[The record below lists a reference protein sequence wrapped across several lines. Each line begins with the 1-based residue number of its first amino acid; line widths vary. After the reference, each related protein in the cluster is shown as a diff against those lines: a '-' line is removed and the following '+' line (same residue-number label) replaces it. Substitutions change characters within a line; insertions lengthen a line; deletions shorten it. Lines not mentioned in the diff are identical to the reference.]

1 MRARGLT
8 GMVVTCGLLLGV
20 GPVWADNCPLGK
32 ELAARSMEVF
42 KKDPKKGLSGLLQA
56 QKYCPGDAEIA
67 YNLGLAYYQ
76 YKRPD
81 LAYSTWAALAE
92 KQSKDAVLLTNLG
105 WLALEL
111 DKVNEVASWA
121 EKARKVA
128 ERDDNVAALSLE
140 VLFRQGKYRD
150 ALAFAQS
157 NRSRLPK
164 DKVSGAA
171 EYVAEEQ
178 WNLFRGGQK
187 ERAAQEMMKLS
198 REYPELAAFQQG
210 KDKMFAALLDD
221 SADVPLPKPLPDRK
235 PGGGGGYVP
244 PESDVLNLREAKGVL
259 KSRDHA
265 YALVVGIRNYKQLSG
280 PRFADHDARQ
290 VQRMLSNLAGFKN
303 DSGHIRL
310 KLNQDATIGALYG
323 ELHWLLQKAKLNPD
337 ATVVFYFSG
346 HGSPVLGDDK
356 NTVKDGLLVPYEA
369 NLDNLND
376 RTAVPLSYLRKELGS
391 LKNPQVVCMIDAC
404 FSGSGKSVSGMKLIK
419 PRVNTNLLASEKL
432 FISAAAADRPA
443 EEYGPG
449 QQGAFTYFFLKGLM
463 GDADENSNGWVDTLE
478 AYTYARAKLEALGL
492 EQDPQMNRPEA
503 IPLTKVR

>member
-1 MRARGLT
+1 MKARELA
-8 GMVVTCGLLLGV
+8 GMVVMCGLLVGV
-20 GPVWADNCPLGK
+20 GSVWADNCPLGK

-42 KKDPKKGLSGLLQA
+42 KKDPKKGLAGLLQA
-56 QKYCPGDAEIA
+56 EKYCPGDAGIA

-81 LAYSTWAALAE
+81 LAYSTWTALAE
-92 KQSKDAVLLTNLG
+92 KETRDAVLFTNLG

-111 DKVNEVASWA
+111 DKVNEAVSWA
-121 EKARKVA
+121 EKARKIA

-187 ERAAQEMMKLS
+187 ERAAQEMMKLT
-198 REYPELAAFQQG
+198 REYPDMTAFNQA

-235 PGGGGGYVP
+235 SGGGVAAVAA
-244 PESDVLNLREAKGVL
+244 PESDVLDLRSAKGVL
-259 KSRDHA
+259 KPRDHA

-290 VQRMLSNLAGFKN
+290 VQRMLCNLAGFSKRFRAHSPQAQ
-303 DSGHIRL
+303 SG
-310 KLNQDATIGALYG
+310 
-323 ELHWLLQKAKLNPD
+323 
-337 ATVVFYFSG
+337 G
-346 HGSPVLGDDK
+346 HHREPVRRSPLAAPEGQTEPRC
-356 NTVKDGLLVPYEA
+356 NGGLLF
-369 NLDNLND
+369 
-376 RTAVPLSYLRKELGS
+376 LR
-391 LKNPQVVCMIDAC
+391 AW
-404 FSGSGKSVSGMKLIK
+404 VSGAG
-419 PRVNTNLLASEKL
+419 R
-432 FISAAAADRPA
+432 
-443 EEYGPG
+443 
-449 QQGAFTYFFLKGLM
+449 
-463 GDADENSNGWVDTLE
+463 
-478 AYTYARAKLEALGL
+478 
-492 EQDPQMNRPEA
+492 
-503 IPLTKVR
+503 